1 MLERIDPQ
9 TSPEV
14 LLSEILG
21 SYKAEWIRGG
31 RLYEYFVKPEY
42 FPELI
47 TGRPCVLIGGRGT
60 GKTTVLRGLSYE
72 GQLAL
77 AGNKS
82 EAISGAQFFGLYLKI
97 DPNRVR
103 ALAGDEL
110 AEAAWAKYF
119 GHYFN
124 LIVTSEI
131 LTFLEWYSEQL
142 HWPELTMEQW
152 TDLAIT
158 LHLGA
163 ADSFR
168 SVARALK
175 TSLLQFEAQ

>member
-72 GQLAL
+72 GQYAL
-77 AGNKS
+77 AS
-82 EAISGAQFFGLYLKI
+82 RSPATIPSWLFYGLYYRVNT
-97 DPNRVR
+97 NRVT
-103 ALAGDEL
+103 A
-110 AEAAWAKYF
+110 
-119 GHYFN
+119 
-124 LIVTSEI
+124 
-131 LTFLEWYSEQL
+131 
-142 HWPELTMEQW
+142 
-152 TDLAIT
+152 
-158 LHLGA
+158 
-163 ADSFR
+163 FR
-168 SVARALK
+168 
-175 TSLLQFEAQ
+175 